1 MTVANTAA
9 DEVAI
14 TAAEIPVSSP
24 TTVGSCRPI
33 IRNANDSS
41 TS

>member
-1 MTVANTAA
+1 MTVASTAT
-9 DEVAI
+9 DETAI
-14 TAAEIPVSSP
+14 TDAEMPPSSP